1 VYPGAFRAFVRP
13 ITVSRSE
20 FHLTRYPVKSFTGL
34 GETARSLPRLPPSLK
49 TDALID
55 SCVYETNET
64 NKDASLRSCTCA
76 SLFQSSRSRISLPSL
91 HGVCATFRDSLRTRY
106 PHNSCVISIP
116 YTHEKWRV
124 RTWTRNPFR
133 VSGNMNTKLDFS
145 DTGIS
150 RDKTRDATFLLSHA

>member
-34 GETARSLPRLPPSLK
+34 GETARSLPRLPPSMK

-64 NKDASLRSCTCA
+64 NKDASLRSA
-76 SLFQSSRSRISLPSL
+76 RVLPFSNQVDRGFL
-91 HGVCATFRDSLRTRY
+91 CHRCMAFARRFATVYVQDIRT
-106 PHNSCVISIP
+106 
-116 YTHEKWRV
+116 
-124 RTWTRNPFR
+124 TR
-133 VSGNMNTKLDFS
+133 
-145 DTGIS
+145 
-150 RDKTRDATFLLSHA
+150 A